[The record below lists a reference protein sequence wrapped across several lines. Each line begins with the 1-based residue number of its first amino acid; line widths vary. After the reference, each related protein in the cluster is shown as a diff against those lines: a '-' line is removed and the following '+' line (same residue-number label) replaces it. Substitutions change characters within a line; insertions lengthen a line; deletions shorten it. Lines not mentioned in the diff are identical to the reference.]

1 MSSWGGDNA
10 WLSSILQDSAVPEGC
25 TGRAKGATFMYIE
38 ARAHLVGWTKPTGS
52 EHGIRGP
59 TARELAVGSVS
70 YADGP
75 RVFYEGDSLRPVECS
90 WGGPGSRQIT

>member
-1 MSSWGGDNA
+1 MPGYP
-10 WLSSILQDSAVPEGC
+10 LSSTTAQFPRDAQDGP
-25 TGRAKGATFMYIE
+25 KGPHSCIE

-52 EHGIRGP
+52 EHGIWGP
-59 TARELAVGSVS
+59 TARELAVGSAS